1 MPGHLH
7 KLLVP
12 SVNAGLN
19 TLLSILFPRFLRPLH
34 TSHKTAKNA
43 FCLPYNCKDILNSF
57 FYAGKDFDNNFFC
70 NVRGPLFLATTVD
83 VWCFNKQLHALM
95 PSWLLLKRQKRWS
108 IIQTA
113 NFFTTAT
120 NISTGLFIAYNN
132 NNIWQQNV
140 STIIL
145 ESYFFS
151 ALMCKRI

>member
-1 MPGHLH
+1 MMPGHLH
-7 KLLVP
+7 KLSVP

-19 TLLSILFPRFLRPLH
+19 TALSILFPRFLRPLH

-43 FCLPYNCKDILNSF
+43 FCLPYNCKYIINI
-57 FYAGKDFDNNFFC
+57 FYAGKDFDNNFFAVC
-70 NVRGPLFLATTVD
+70 EGLYSLLQLLMF
-83 VWCFNKQLHALM
+83 WCFNKQLHALM
-95 PSWLLLKRQKRWS
+95 PSWLLLKMQKRWS

-120 NISTGLFIAYNN
+120 NVSTGLFIAYN

-145 ESYFFS
+145 ESFFFQ
-151 ALMCKRI
+151 L